1 MRQSKIAALALV
13 ALASVWASLAAA
25 PQDPPQV
32 KIPESG
38 VPQVMTMEGKFV
50 RAAYNNEGYVILG
63 YQLANSLVGEEWM
76 LLEFGIT
83 VRDGVPNYTLTR
95 NALSLDTPDGKNLP
109 LPTIMEH
116 REANTAALE
125 NRAKVQRDSINYF
138 PPSASQACGVVFF
151 PDLTS
156 RALPRD
162 DIELSSQRA
171 CLGRLY
177 FHVPGGIKYRAV
189 LAERQVREEP
199 RTGALQNSHRRGGEA
214 PVEELQGHQQAGQGS
229 LQKEAELTA
238 GADHS
243 VFDGCRAA
251 RGFGTRRIWPDMQ
264 RLLCPISLWLVSA
277 APRSAALDP
286 RFRAAALSPSFLK
299 ASHRSPTSLDDG
311 RGATLV

>member
-1 MRQSKIAALALV
+1 MFEPPGRALDGDTMRQSKIAALALV

-177 FHVPGGIKYRAV
+177 FHVPGGIKYGQYWLNVKFEKSLVRV
-189 LAERQVREEP
+189 PFRILTDEEEKLLSKNYKDISKQV
-199 RTGALQNSHRRGGEA
+199 
-214 PVEELQGHQQAGQGS
+214 
-229 LQKEAELTA
+229 KEAFKKKK
-238 GADHS
+238 S
-243 VFDGCRAA
+243 
-251 RGFGTRRIWPDMQ
+251 
-264 RLLCPISLWLVSA
+264 
-277 APRSAALDP
+277 
-286 RFRAAALSPSFLK
+286 
-299 ASHRSPTSLDDG
+299 
-311 RGATLV
+311 